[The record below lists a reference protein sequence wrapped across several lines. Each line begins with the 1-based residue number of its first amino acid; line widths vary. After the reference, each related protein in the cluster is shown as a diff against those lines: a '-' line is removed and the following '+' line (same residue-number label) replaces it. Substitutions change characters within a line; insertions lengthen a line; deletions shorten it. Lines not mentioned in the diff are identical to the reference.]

1 LSSSAALLLDATGVF
16 VSGAF
21 VWARVSATPVQSII
35 INDIAINRFIGQ
47 SSLLVVSSSP
57 IGKAIGVPRSLRN
70 LHRPAERARQS
81 I

>member
-1 LSSSAALLLDATGVF
+1 
-16 VSGAF
+16 
-21 VWARVSATPVQSII
+21 VQSII